1 MTSGWDLAG
10 MMTAKGLRHR
20 NQPSGAVLILL
31 HIMSFNIRD
40 SRSSEEAYAESIRRL
55 GRFNWAECAPI
66 TVRPL
71 RKRNHNEK
79 EKFKDQE
86 RVCNSSAIYLEWDL
100 EEYNMNIEGR
110 IADTTIPTLPHSSRP
125 EVCVPIY
132 SKVPIDMY
140 MMHIHGN
147 VHLDNRFLS
156 TRWAWRDHRE
166 VPISMAVR
174 HIHGDTGSTGVIQQ
188 IDW

>member
-1 MTSGWDLAG
+1 
-10 MMTAKGLRHR
+10 
-20 NQPSGAVLILL
+20 
-31 HIMSFNIRD
+31 MSFNIRD

-55 GRFNWAECAPI
+55 GRFKWAECAPI

-86 RVCNSSAIYLEWDL
+86 RVCNSSAIYLELDL

-110 IADTTIPTLPHSSRP
+110 IVDITIPTLPNSSRP

-140 MMHIHGN
+140 MMHIYGN
-147 VHLDNRFLS
+147 VHLDSRSLS
-156 TRWAWRDHRE
+156 TRWAGRYHRE
-166 VPISMAVR
+166 VPISIAIL
-174 HIHGDTGSTGVIQQ
+174 HIHGDTGSTG
-188 IDW
+188 